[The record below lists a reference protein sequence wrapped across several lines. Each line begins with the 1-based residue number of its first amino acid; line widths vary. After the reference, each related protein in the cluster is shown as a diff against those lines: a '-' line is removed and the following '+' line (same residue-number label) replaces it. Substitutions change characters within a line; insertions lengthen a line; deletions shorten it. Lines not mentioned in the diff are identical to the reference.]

1 MEPILP
7 TSDPMLPTPLLSAF
21 LLTLA
26 MSFLLG
32 LGLREYYFIAKKTY
46 YFGSTRTCTL
56 IGILGFV
63 LFHLQ
68 AAGWLYLGGLI
79 TLTVL
84 MGIHYQA
91 RATQH
96 QPGMIGILIALLCY
110 LIGPIAL
117 VFHGWF
123 LILFT
128 ISTLFVLNA
137 KEKINRLTESMSNE
151 EIISLGKF
159 LVLSGVIL
167 PLAPGTPIAD
177 FIPVSFHQTWLAV
190 VVVSGISYLGYLV
203 QTYWLKGQGLL
214 LTGAIGGVYS
224 STATTVVL
232 ARQSTAYPTDS
243 NLPAAAIVLATAMMY
258 PRLLVVVGIF
268 KPSLALDLLPFF
280 SGLAMLTGI
289 LAFWLRRGNAQPLNV
304 SAVTASPKNPLELTS
319 ALLFAF
325 LFVLISAVT
334 QYSIREY
341 ADRGL
346 IWMSFIS
353 GFADIDPF
361 ILSLLQGKFT
371 AGPGILLK
379 AVVTATASNNLLK
392 AVYAF
397 ALGGRRTGWLAGGAL
412 VAMSGLTLLVLR
424 QVSLA

>member
-7 TSDPMLPTPLLSAF
+7 PAAPLLPALLSAF

-32 LGLREYYFIAKKTY
+32 LGLREYYLVAKKTY

-63 LFHLQ
+63 LFQLQ
-68 AAGWLYLGGLI
+68 PNGWYYLGGLLA
-79 TLTVL
+79 LTVL
-84 MGIHYQA
+84 LGIYYQA
-91 RATQH
+91 KAALQ
-96 QPGMIGILIALLCY
+96 QPGMIGILIAILCY

-117 VFHGWF
+117 GFPGWF

-137 KEKINRLTESMSNE
+137 KEKINLLTEKLGNE
-151 EIISLGKF
+151 EIVSLGKF

-167 PLAPGTPIAD
+167 PLTPQTPIAD

-190 VVVSGISYLGYLV
+190 VVISGISYLGYLV
-203 QTYWLKGQGLL
+203 QTYLLKGQGIL

-232 ARQSTAYPTDS
+232 SRQSNNYPAGS
-243 NLPAAAIVLATAMMY
+243 NAPAAAIVLATAMMY
-258 PRLLVVVGIF
+258 PRLLAVIGIF
-268 KPSLALDLLPFF
+268 KFSLAIALLPVF
-280 SGLAMLTGI
+280 SGLAVLGGG
-289 LAFWLRRGNAQPLNV
+289 LAFWLQRGNASAQNPLT
-304 SAVTASPKNPLELTS
+304 VTTSPKNPLELTS

-325 LFVLISAVT
+325 LFMVITAVT
-334 QYSIREY
+334 KYSIGLY

-346 IWMSFIS
+346 IWMSFFA

-361 ILSLLQGKFT
+361 VLSLVQGKFV
-371 AGPGILLK
+371 AGQGILLK
-379 AVVTATASNNLLK
+379 AIVTATASNNLLK
-392 AVYAF
+392 AVYAI
-397 ALGGRRTGWLAGGAL
+397 ALGGRHTGFLAGGAL
-412 VAMSGLTLLVLR
+412 VVLACLTIAYGFLWG
-424 QVSLA
+424 

>member
-1 MEPILP
+1 MEPPLPPTAPLLP
-7 TSDPMLPTPLLSAF
+7 TLLSAF
-21 LLTLA
+21 MLTLA

-32 LGLREYYFIAKKTY
+32 LGLREYYLVAKKSY

-63 LFHLQ
+63 LFQLQ
-68 AAGWLYLGGLI
+68 PNGEFYLGGLL
-79 TLTVL
+79 TLTLL
-84 MGIHYQA
+84 MGIYYHA
-91 RATQH
+91 RAAQQ
-96 QPGMIGILIALLCY
+96 QPGMIGILIAFLCY

-117 VFHGWF
+117 GFPGWF

-137 KEKINRLTESMSNE
+137 KEKINRLTENLDNE

-167 PLAPGTPIAD
+167 PLTPQTPIAD
-177 FIPVSFHQTWLAV
+177 FIPVSFYQTWLAV
-190 VVVSGISYLGYLV
+190 VVISGISYLGYLV
-203 QTYWLKGQGLL
+203 QTYLLKGQGLL

-232 ARQSTAYPTDS
+232 ARQSKAYPSGS
-243 NLPAAAIVLATAMMY
+243 NAPAAAIVLATAMMY
-258 PRLLVVVGIF
+258 PRLLAVVGIF
-268 KPSLALDLLPFF
+268 KLSLAVALLPAF
-280 SGLAMLTGI
+280 LMLTVLSGGI
-289 LAFWLRRGNAQPLNV
+289 AFWLTRGNAIPN
-304 SAVTASPKNPLELTS
+304 TAPTMTTSPKNPLELSS

-325 LFVLISAVT
+325 LFMVITAVT
-334 QYSIREY
+334 QYSIGLY

-346 IWMSFIS
+346 IWMSFFA

-361 ILSLLQGKFT
+361 VLSLLQGKFI
-371 AGPGILLK
+371 AGQSILLK
-379 AVVTATASNNLLK
+379 AIVTATASNNLLK

-397 ALGGRRTGWLAGGAL
+397 ALGSRRTGCLAGGILAGL
-412 VAMSGLTLLVLR
+412 AFLTVAYGFWGE
-424 QVSLA
+424 

>member
-1 MEPILP
+1 METTLP
-7 TSDPMLPTPLLSAF
+7 PTEPLLPALLSAF

-32 LGLREYYFIAKKTY
+32 LGLREYYLVAKKTY

-56 IGILGFV
+56 IGILGYM
-63 LFHLQ
+63 LYQLQ
-68 AAGWLYLGGLI
+68 PNGMFYLGGLL

-84 MGIHYQA
+84 MGVYYHA
-91 RATQH
+91 RAAQQ

-110 LIGPIAL
+110 LIGPIAHG
-117 VFHGWF
+117 FPGWF
-123 LILFT
+123 LVMFT

-137 KEKINRLTESMSNE
+137 KEKINRLTEKLSNE

-167 PLAPGTPIAD
+167 PLTPQTPIAD

-190 VVVSGISYLGYLV
+190 VVISGISYLGYLV
-203 QTYWLKGQGLL
+203 QTYLMKGQGIL

-232 ARQSTAYPTDS
+232 ARQSKAYHTQS
-243 NLPAAAIVLATAMMY
+243 GAPAAAIVLATAMMY

-268 KPSLALDLLPFF
+268 KLSLAVALLPAFL
-280 SGLAMLTGI
+280 GLAALSGG
-289 LAFWLRRGNAQPLNV
+289 LAFWLNRGDASTSDTVGV
-304 SAVTASPKNPLELTS
+304 STSPTNPLELTS

-325 LFVLISAVT
+325 LFVVISAVT
-334 QYSIREY
+334 KYSIGLY

-346 IWMSFIS
+346 IWMSFFA

-361 ILSLLQGKFT
+361 VLSLVQGKFV
-371 AGPGILLK
+371 AGQGILLK
-379 AVVTATASNNLLK
+379 AIVTATASNNLLK

-397 ALGGRRTGWLAGGAL
+397 ALGSQRTGRLAGSVL
-412 VAMSGLTLLVLR
+412 VVLSGLTLAYGFWVG
-424 QVSLA
+424 

>member
-1 MEPILP
+1 METTLP
-7 TSDPMLPTPLLSAF
+7 PTEPLLPALLGAF

-32 LGLREYYFIAKKTY
+32 LGLREYYLVAKKTY

-56 IGILGFV
+56 IGILGYM
-63 LFHLQ
+63 LYQLQ
-68 AAGWLYLGGLI
+68 PNGMFYLGGLL

-84 MGIHYQA
+84 MGVYYHA
-91 RATQH
+91 RAAQQ

-110 LIGPIAL
+110 LIGPIAHG
-117 VFHGWF
+117 FPGWF
-123 LILFT
+123 LVMFT

-137 KEKINRLTESMSNE
+137 KEKINRLTEKLSNE

-167 PLAPGTPIAD
+167 PLTPQTPIAD

-190 VVVSGISYLGYLV
+190 VVISGISYLGYLV
-203 QTYWLKGQGLL
+203 QTYLMKGQGIL

-232 ARQSTAYPTDS
+232 ARQSKAYQTQS
-243 NLPAAAIVLATAMMY
+243 GAPAAAIVLATAMMY

-268 KPSLALDLLPFF
+268 KLSLAVALLPAFL
-280 SGLAMLTGI
+280 GLAALSGG
-289 LAFWLRRGNAQPLNV
+289 LAFWLNRGDASTSDTVGV
-304 SAVTASPKNPLELTS
+304 STSPTNPLELTS

-325 LFVLISAVT
+325 LFVVISAVT
-334 QYSIREY
+334 KYSIGLY

-346 IWMSFIS
+346 IWMSFFA

-361 ILSLLQGKFT
+361 VLSLVQGKFV
-371 AGPGILLK
+371 AGQGILLK
-379 AVVTATASNNLLK
+379 AIVTATASNNLLK

-397 ALGGRRTGWLAGGAL
+397 ALGSQRTGRLAGSVL
-412 VAMSGLTLLVLR
+412 VVLSGLTLAYGFWVG
-424 QVSLA
+424 

>member
-7 TSDPMLPTPLLSAF
+7 PAAPLLPALLSAF

-32 LGLREYYFIAKKTY
+32 LGLREYYLVAKKTY

-63 LFHLQ
+63 LFQLQ
-68 AAGWLYLGGLI
+68 PNGWYYLGGLLA
-79 TLTVL
+79 LTVL
-84 MGIHYQA
+84 LGIYYQA
-91 RATQH
+91 KAALQ
-96 QPGMIGILIALLCY
+96 QPGMIGILIAILCY

-117 VFHGWF
+117 GFPGWF

-137 KEKINRLTESMSNE
+137 KEKINRLTEKLGNE
-151 EIISLGKF
+151 EIVSLGKF

-167 PLAPGTPIAD
+167 PLTPQTPIAD

-190 VVVSGISYLGYLV
+190 VVISGISYLGYLV
-203 QTYWLKGQGLL
+203 QTYLLKGQGIL

-232 ARQSTAYPTDS
+232 SRQSNNYPADS
-243 NLPAAAIVLATAMMY
+243 NAPAAAIVLATAMMY
-258 PRLLVVVGIF
+258 PRLLAVIGIF
-268 KPSLALDLLPFF
+268 KFSLAIALLPVF
-280 SGLAMLTGI
+280 SGLAVLGGG
-289 LAFWLRRGNAQPLNV
+289 LAFWLQRGNASAKNPLT
-304 SAVTASPKNPLELTS
+304 VTTSPKNPLELTS

-325 LFVLISAVT
+325 LFMVITAVT
-334 QYSIREY
+334 KYSIGLY

-346 IWMSFIS
+346 IWMSFFA

-361 ILSLLQGKFT
+361 VLSLVQGKFV
-371 AGPGILLK
+371 AGQGILLK
-379 AVVTATASNNLLK
+379 AIVTATASNNLLK
-392 AVYAF
+392 AVYAI
-397 ALGGRRTGWLAGGAL
+397 ALGGRHTGFLAGGTL
-412 VAMSGLTLLVLR
+412 VGLACLTIAYGILWG
-424 QVSLA
+424 

>member
-7 TSDPMLPTPLLSAF
+7 PAAPLLPGLLSAF

-32 LGLREYYFIAKKTY
+32 LGLREYYLVAKKTY

-63 LFHLQ
+63 LFQLQ
-68 AAGWLYLGGLI
+68 PNGWYYLGGLLA
-79 TLTVL
+79 LTVL
-84 MGIHYQA
+84 LGIYYQA
-91 RATQH
+91 KAALQ
-96 QPGMIGILIALLCY
+96 QPGMIGILIAILCY

-117 VFHGWF
+117 GFPGWF

-137 KEKINRLTESMSNE
+137 KEKINLLTEKLGNE
-151 EIISLGKF
+151 EIVSLGKF

-167 PLAPGTPIAD
+167 PLTPQTPIAD

-190 VVVSGISYLGYLV
+190 VVISGISYLGYLV
-203 QTYWLKGQGLL
+203 QTYLLKGQGIL

-232 ARQSTAYPTDS
+232 SRQSNNYPAGS
-243 NLPAAAIVLATAMMY
+243 NAPAAAIVLATAMMY
-258 PRLLVVVGIF
+258 PRLLAVIGIF
-268 KPSLALDLLPFF
+268 KFSLAIALLPVF
-280 SGLAMLTGI
+280 SGLAVLGGG
-289 LAFWLRRGNAQPLNV
+289 LAFWLQRGNASAKNPLT
-304 SAVTASPKNPLELTS
+304 VTTSPKNPLELTS
-319 ALLFAF
+319 ALFFAF
-325 LFVLISAVT
+325 LFMVITAVT
-334 QYSIREY
+334 KYSIGLY

-346 IWMSFIS
+346 IWMSFFA

-361 ILSLLQGKFT
+361 VLSLVQGKFV
-371 AGPGILLK
+371 AGQGILLK
-379 AVVTATASNNLLK
+379 AIVTATASNNLLK
-392 AVYAF
+392 AVYAI
-397 ALGGRRTGWLAGGAL
+397 ALGGRHTGFLAGGTL
-412 VAMSGLTLLVLR
+412 VGLACLTIAYGILWG
-424 QVSLA
+424 

>member
-7 TSDPMLPTPLLSAF
+7 PAAPLLPALLSAF

-32 LGLREYYFIAKKTY
+32 LGLREYYLVAKKTY

-63 LFHLQ
+63 LFQLQ
-68 AAGWLYLGGLI
+68 PNGSYYLGGLLA
-79 TLTVL
+79 LTVL
-84 MGIHYQA
+84 LGIYYQA
-91 RATQH
+91 KAALQ
-96 QPGMIGILIALLCY
+96 QPGMIGILIAILCY

-117 VFHGWF
+117 GFPGWF

-137 KEKINRLTESMSNE
+137 KEKINLLTEKLGNE
-151 EIISLGKF
+151 EIVSLGKF

-167 PLAPGTPIAD
+167 PLTPQTPIAD

-190 VVVSGISYLGYLV
+190 VVISGISYLGYLV
-203 QTYWLKGQGLL
+203 QTYLLKGQGIL

-232 ARQSTAYPTDS
+232 SRQSNNYPAGS
-243 NLPAAAIVLATAMMY
+243 NAPAAAIVLATAMMY
-258 PRLLVVVGIF
+258 PRLLAVIGIF
-268 KPSLALDLLPFF
+268 KFSLAIALLPVF
-280 SGLAMLTGI
+280 SGLAVLGGG
-289 LAFWLRRGNAQPLNV
+289 LAFWLQRGNASAQNPLT
-304 SAVTASPKNPLELTS
+304 VTTSPKNPLELTS
-319 ALLFAF
+319 ALFFAF
-325 LFVLISAVT
+325 LFMVITAVT
-334 QYSIREY
+334 KYSIGLY

-346 IWMSFIS
+346 IWMSFFA

-361 ILSLLQGKFT
+361 VLSLVQGKFV
-371 AGPGILLK
+371 AGQGILLK
-379 AVVTATASNNLLK
+379 AIVTATASNNLLK
-392 AVYAF
+392 AVYAI
-397 ALGGRRTGWLAGGAL
+397 ALGGRHTGFLAGGAL
-412 VAMSGLTLLVLR
+412 VVLACLTIAYGFLWG
-424 QVSLA
+424 

>member
-7 TSDPMLPTPLLSAF
+7 PAAPLLPALLSAF

-32 LGLREYYFIAKKTY
+32 LGLREYYLVAKKTY

-63 LFHLQ
+63 LFQLQ
-68 AAGWLYLGGLI
+68 PNGSYYLGGLLA
-79 TLTVL
+79 LTVL
-84 MGIHYQA
+84 LGIYYQA
-91 RATQH
+91 KAALQ
-96 QPGMIGILIALLCY
+96 QPGMIGILIAILCY

-117 VFHGWF
+117 GFPGWF

-137 KEKINRLTESMSNE
+137 KEKINLLTEKLGNE
-151 EIISLGKF
+151 EIVSLGKF

-167 PLAPGTPIAD
+167 PLTPQTPIAD

-190 VVVSGISYLGYLV
+190 VVISGISYLGYLV
-203 QTYWLKGQGLL
+203 QTYLLKGQGIL

-232 ARQSTAYPTDS
+232 SRQSNNYPAGS
-243 NLPAAAIVLATAMMY
+243 NAPAAAIVLATAMMY
-258 PRLLVVVGIF
+258 PRLLVVIGIF
-268 KPSLALDLLPFF
+268 KFSLAIALLPVF
-280 SGLAMLTGI
+280 SGLAVLGGG
-289 LAFWLRRGNAQPLNV
+289 LAFWLQRGNASAQNPLT
-304 SAVTASPKNPLELTS
+304 VTTSPKNPLELTS

-325 LFVLISAVT
+325 LFMVITAVT
-334 QYSIREY
+334 KYSIGLY

-346 IWMSFIS
+346 IWMSFFA

-361 ILSLLQGKFT
+361 VLSLVQGKFV
-371 AGPGILLK
+371 AGQGILLK
-379 AVVTATASNNLLK
+379 AIVTATASNNLLK
-392 AVYAF
+392 AVYAI
-397 ALGGRRTGWLAGGAL
+397 ALGGRHTGFLAGGAL
-412 VAMSGLTLLVLR
+412 VVLACLTIAYGFLWG
-424 QVSLA
+424 